1 MILRYIV
8 EENNIILKDYLKK
21 KNIFANTQKD
31 IKQLN
36 GQYLVNDQIV
46 ENWFL
51 LKQGDLLEIVL
62 PASIQGNNITSVKG
76 DLKIL
81 FEDSYLLILEKD
93 NNIASIPTREHYD
106 ASLANHVMSYYK
118 RKGIVSN
125 IHFVGRLDYATS
137 GIIMLAKNPYMMA
150 LMKNIEITKK
160 YYLET
165 KGIIEK
171 NSGII
176 TGGIIKDPT
185 SIIKRTLSKDF
196 INSKTTYEVIK
207 RKDSTTI
214 VLATLHTG
222 KTHQLR
228 LHFSSIGYPIIGDE
242 LYGDK
247 EKDDILH
254 LHSCYL
260 KFLHPVT
267 NEVIEINSKP
277 KWFTD

>member
-207 RKDSTTI
+207 RKEFTTI

-247 EKDDILH
+247 EIDDILH
-254 LHSCYL
+254 LHSSYL
-260 KFLHPVT
+260 KFIHPVT
-267 NEVIEINSKP
+267 NKVIEINSKP

>member
-171 NSGII
+171 NSGVI

-207 RKDSTTI
+207 RKEFTTI

-247 EKDDILH
+247 EIDDILH

-260 KFLHPVT
+260 KFIHPVT
-267 NEVIEINSKP
+267 NKVIEINSKP

>member
-160 YYLET
+160 YYLEI

-207 RKDSTTI
+207 RKEFTTI

-247 EKDDILH
+247 EIDDILH

-260 KFLHPVT
+260 KFIHPVT
-267 NEVIEINSKP
+267 NKVIEINSKP

>member
-176 TGGIIKDPT
+176 TGGIIKNPT
-185 SIIKRTLSKDF
+185 SIIKRTLSNDF

-260 KFLHPVT
+260 KFIHPVT